1 MTNIINNIK
10 NRNRERLISFGESY
24 KEAINERIKNLENKL
39 FSMYGNKRKK
49 KYLNKIDM
57 KTYVRI
63 NFFLGEPI

>member
-1 MTNIINNIK
+1 MTNVINNIK